1 MEKKKKHK
9 IAKQN
14 VRLFKLTAGTG
25 GSKGVGGQRGLLPCE
40 SGIELAPGFFQS
52 VVNRFVSGFPELGLP
67 LRSTCP
73 MLSLSLGD
81 AVLAVTVVV
90 VVKGALLVD
99 ATVVVGEV
107 WAEMVTVAVAREAV
121 VFSGL
126 FVVVVVVE
134 YGAVV

>member
-1 MEKKKKHK
+1 MEKKKKTQNRK
-9 IAKQN
+9 KN
-14 VRLFKLTAGTG
+14 VRLFKPTAGTG

-52 VVNRFVSGFPELGLP
+52 VVNRLVSGSPELGLP
-67 LRSTCP
+67 PRST
-73 MLSLSLGD
+73 LDLSLGD

-90 VVKGALLVD
+90 VVEGALLVD

-107 WAEMVTVAVAREAV
+107 WAEMVIIVVAREAV

-126 FVVVVVVE
+126 FVVVVV
-134 YGAVV
+134 